1 MRNGLKFFTG
11 SLGLLLL
18 LMALCALSVNAEPD
32 VLDCTYCH
40 APIVTSW
47 QNSPHANT
55 QTDVAAELASDW
67 AGQSPDSVINGSA
80 AEDCIACHAP
90 KAIEANGG
98 MTEVEAMGFFFT
110 TVGGL
115 YTAST
120 VADSTNLWPHD
131 SCTTCHNVPTD
142 HPTTMPTLSI
152 FDSRTAQYNPVA
164 KASTLCGQCHGS
176 LRFPGTDHLRYDA
189 WQMSRHG
196 HQTQID
202 VASELASDWAGQSP
216 DSVINGSAAENCI
229 ACHAPTATKLYGGIT
244 EAQALDTF
252 FTTTGGVFTASTA
265 VQDTVEW
272 PYVACNG
279 CHDPHNPDTVS
290 YFNST
295 SKSYQVMNSSDS
307 LCGQC
312 HGTLRFPDTDHLSYD
327 LSKGTGGIGVADSVM
342 MPGVKCVDCHMAND
356 GVDGS
361 TSSMYAGHSWAVF
374 IPSVSPT
381 FSSCSNVACHTSP
394 YSIDSALA
402 IVADWQA
409 TYQQLLD
416 TAMAKVTEAADSLAT
431 GTHSPADS
439 ANYDEASQNLAF
451 AEGDESGGAHNADY
465 VQSLLRDAIQKAN
478 LIINPTAVNEPDI
491 TLPKQFALLQNYP
504 NPFNPDTKID
514 FVLPRKATVT
524 LEIFNLLGE
533 KVRTLVSS
541 EKMTAGEK
549 SITWNSSNDA
559 GYKVS
564 SGIYFY
570 RLTADNFVSTKK
582 MMLLK

>member
-1 MRNGLKFFTG
+1 MRNGLKFFMG

-18 LMALCALSVNAEPD
+18 LIVLCTLNVNAD
-32 VLDCTYCH
+32 VNVLSCSICH
-40 APIVTSW
+40 APFVTSW

-55 QTDVAAELASDW
+55 QTNVATELAAEW
-67 AGQSPDSVINGSA
+67 VGQSPDSVINGSA

-98 MTEVEAMGFFFT
+98 MTEAEAMGFFFT
-110 TVGGL
+110 TDSGL

-120 VADSTNLWPHD
+120 VADSTALWPHD
-131 SCTTCHNVPTD
+131 SCTTCHNVLSD
-142 HPTTMPTLSI
+142 HPTSVPTLSL
-152 FDSRTAQYNPVA
+152 FNSQTATYDPMP

-176 LRFPGTDHLRYDA
+176 LRFSGTDHLRYDA
-189 WQMSRHG
+189 WKASLHG
-196 HQTQID
+196 HQTQVD
-202 VASELASDWAGQSP
+202 VAGELATEWAGISP
-216 DSVINGSAAENCI
+216 DSVINGSTAENCI

-244 EAQALDTF
+244 EVQVLDSF
-252 FTTTGGVFTASTA
+252 FTTTGGFFTALTTA
-265 VQDTVEW
+265 QDTAAW
-272 PYVACNG
+272 PYVACNA

-295 SKSYQVMNSSDS
+295 DTVYQVMSSSDS

-327 LSKGTGGIGVADSVM
+327 LSKGTGGVGVADSVM

-361 TSSMYAGHSWAVF
+361 IPSMYAGHSWAVF
-374 IPSVSPT
+374 IPSVNPT
-381 FSSCSNVACHTSP
+381 FASCSNVACHTSP
-394 YSIDSALA
+394 YSVNSALA
-402 IVADWQA
+402 IVTNWQA

-416 TAMAKVTEAADSLAT
+416 TATAKVAEAADSLANR
-431 GTHSPADS
+431 SSADS
-439 ANYDEASQNLAF
+439 ANYDEALANLNF
-451 AEGDESGGAHNADY
+451 ASGDESGGAHNAVY
-465 VQSLLRDAIQKAN
+465 VQSLLNDAIQKAN
-478 LIINPTAVNEPDI
+478 LVITPTGVIEPNV

-533 KVRTLVSS
+533 KVKTLVSS

-549 SITWNSSNDA
+549 SVSWNGSDDA

-582 MMLLK
+582 MLLLK